1 MATQYKRIYKFTG
14 QSNYSGPRSVKWSR
28 FTVSGDTNRTVGQIV
43 GMQYEH
49 YHTSLDNP
57 TRALRGRITLADGT
71 TFISG
76 EDSHKFQDDVV
87 KFTNSFTTLP
97 TAAQLAQ
104 ISKIETINEY
114 GENNNASYTSNLYW
128 RATAQHPMRVI
139 VTFVETPATKYA
151 PKVEKF
157 IVGRCD
163 AEGNMADDGAYIKTT
178 LKLGIGNR
186 AGLTDNLRVRI
197 YYRADGAPTTADS
210 YVDLTSRV
218 NELISGVSFD
228 PTILPGEWALGSAWY
243 FALRFST
250 GSEDAVGT
258 DSVGNAFAPVFV
270 SLDGK
275 RVSIGGFPK
284 KRSGASFEAFPAA
297 YLYGGVAQI
306 GTGWTALTPATGS
319 TPAEYGGGAL
329 RCRAIEDMRVV
340 DGSLLV
346 RPGADTI
353 VLAALPS
360 GYTPTK
366 SVFSI
371 NACSGGRV
379 ARIAVGGAGEANAGK
394 LCLSW
399 VKNLSDGASYT
410 DAAIW
415 VQCSIAYWVN

>member
-114 GENNNASYTSNLYW
+114 GENNNASYASNLYW

-151 PKVEKF
+151 PMVEKF
-157 IVGRCD
+157 IVGR
-163 AEGNMADDGAYIKTT
+163 GNAQGTMADDGAYIKTT
-178 LKLGIGNR
+178 LKLGIGDA
-186 AGLTDNLRVRI
+186 AGLSDGMSARI

-210 YVDLTSRV
+210 YVDLTGRV
-218 NELISGVSFD
+218 SELIAGVSFD
-228 PTILPGEWALGSAWY
+228 ASILPGQWGLGSAWH
-243 FALRFST
+243 FALVFVT
-250 GSEDAVGT
+250 GKESAVGT
-258 DSVGNAFAPVFV
+258 DSVGNAFAPLFV

-275 RVSIGGFPK
+275 RISAGGLPK
-284 KRSGASFEAFPAA
+284 QRSGASFEVFPPAH
-297 YLYGGVAQI
+297 LYGGVAQI
-306 GTGWTALTPATGS
+306 GGGWTLLTPLAGS
-319 TPAEYGGGAL
+319 TPADYGGGAL
-329 RCRAIEDMRVV
+329 RCRAIEDLRIV
-340 DGSLLV
+340 DGSVLV
-346 RPGADTI
+346 NPGSGV
-353 VLAALPS
+353 VLAALPE
-360 GYTPTK
+360 GYTPVK
-366 SVFSI
+366 NVLSI
-371 NACSGGRV
+371 NACAGGRV
-379 ARIAVGGAGEANAGK
+379 ARISVGGVSDANAGK
-394 LCLSW
+394 IAIDW
-399 VKNLSDGASYT
+399 VRNLSDGSTYT
-410 DAAIW
+410 GAAIW
-415 VQCSIAYWVN
+415 VQCSILYWVN